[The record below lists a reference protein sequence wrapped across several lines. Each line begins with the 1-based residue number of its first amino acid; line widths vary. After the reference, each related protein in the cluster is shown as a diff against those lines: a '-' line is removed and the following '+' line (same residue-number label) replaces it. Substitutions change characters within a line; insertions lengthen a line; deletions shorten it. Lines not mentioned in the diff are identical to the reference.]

1 MILSGDEIIKQVAQD
16 AITISP
22 FNEDQVTTNSYDFRL
37 QDKLLI
43 YTDSSLDVKK
53 NNQFRVRDIP
63 KSGVLLEAG
72 QLYLGATVEKMGSS
86 VYVPIIKGRSSIAR
100 LGLFIHA
107 TADLID
113 LGSIN
118 QWTLQLIPTLPVR
131 IYPNMRIG
139 QVTFWSVM
147 GDKHHQYAGKYSDSV
162 GPVASKSYLDYSV
175 ENNVT

>member
-1 MILSGDEIIKQVAQD
+1 MILSGDEIIKQVAQG

-22 FNEDQVTTNSYDFRL
+22 FDEEQVTTNSYDFRL
-37 QDKLLI
+37 QNKLLT
-43 YTDSSLDVKK
+43 YTESSLDVKI
-53 NNQFRVRDIP
+53 NNEFSFIDIP
-63 KSGVLLEAG
+63 ESGIVLEAG

-86 VYVPIIKGRSSIAR
+86 KYVPIIKGRSSIAR

-118 QWTLQLIPTLPVR
+118 RWTLQLIPTLSVR

-147 GDKHHQYAGKYSDSV
+147 GDKQHQYAGKYSGSV

-175 ENNVT
+175 QNTVE